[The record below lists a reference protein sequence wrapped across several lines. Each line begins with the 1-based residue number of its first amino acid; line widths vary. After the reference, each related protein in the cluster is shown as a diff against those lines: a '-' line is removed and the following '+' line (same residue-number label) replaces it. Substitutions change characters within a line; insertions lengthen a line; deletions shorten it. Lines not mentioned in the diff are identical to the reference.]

1 MRADFLRAGADLLDV
16 LDVRRR
22 EHDVRDRDDER
33 RRRRLASVAA
43 GAGAAVS
50 VAEHVHLLL
59 SAGRGPRECGWAVV
73 NICPWLVALEAAKRA
88 LGWSAA
94 AAVLLTAGLF
104 SVALGFLLGIGGSNF
119 EFEIWRRL
127 PPLAALAA
135 LVTLLRSGVATRP
148 TSAEVPL
155 LPRQIDWVRAAGN
168 YVELRADKRT
178 IVHRSPI
185 GSIERELAGHVLV
198 LIIVCRAREDIDDL
212 CAHALSRRWRAM
224 PERVG
229 RNLAGYRLQNAQL
242 GLSRKAHQAVDL
254 VHFCR
259 NATLKQ

>member
-1 MRADFLRAGADLLDV
+1 MLDV
-16 LDVRRR
+16 LRRP
-22 EHDVRDRDDER
+22 VSLPVLAAGVVAAALVVALYCVGYS
-33 RRRRLASVAA
+33 RLAGDEETLPQS
-43 GAGAAVS
+43 
-50 VAEHVHLLL
+50 L
-59 SAGRGPRECGWAVV
+59 GWAVV

-88 LGWSAA
+88 LSWSAA

-185 GSIERELAGHVLV
+185 GSIERELAGHGFVRIHRSTLVRRDRIARVRTEDVVLHDGTH
-198 LIIVCRAREDIDDL
+198 LKIGKRYRA
-212 CAHALSRRWRAM
+212 ALA
-224 PERVG
+224 
-229 RNLAGYRLQNAQL
+229 
-242 GLSRKAHQAVDL
+242 D
-254 VHFCR
+254 
-259 NATLKQ
+259 

>member
-1 MRADFLRAGADLLDV
+1 MLDV
-16 LDVRRR
+16 LRRP
-22 EHDVRDRDDER
+22 VSLPVLAAGVVAAALVVALYCVGYS
-33 RRRRLASVAA
+33 RLAGDEETLPQS
-43 GAGAAVS
+43 
-50 VAEHVHLLL
+50 L
-59 SAGRGPRECGWAVV
+59 GWAVV

-185 GSIERELAGHVLV
+185 GSIERELAGHGFVRIHRSTLVRRDRIARVRTEDVVLHDGTH
-198 LIIVCRAREDIDDL
+198 LKIGKRYRA
-212 CAHALSRRWRAM
+212 ALA
-224 PERVG
+224 
-229 RNLAGYRLQNAQL
+229 
-242 GLSRKAHQAVDL
+242 D
-254 VHFCR
+254 
-259 NATLKQ
+259 